1 MELGYVMS
9 PTETSSTA
17 LGLIKLTHPR
27 SSLIPEINRAKI
39 NHRNFVLNI
48 ALYYTTDMIIKF
60 LFSCK
65 SEGITFSSL

>member
-48 ALYYTTDMIIKF
+48 A
-60 LFSCK
+60 
-65 SEGITFSSL
+65 SSMHC